1 MLGEHVDRNSGV
13 TGHSVSVNTA
23 ITDSNEI
30 VDDFKENAD
39 LPGTAK
45 LKNSNVLQN
54 LESKLSH
61 LSKSQSQKV
70 EQLLHETE
78 HFFPDIPNITYKI
91 YHDVDVGDTT
101 PLKQDPYRL
110 NLTKQKC
117 LHEEI

>member
-13 TGHSVSVNTA
+13 TGNSVSVNTA
-23 ITDSNEI
+23 ITDSNEN

-70 EQLLHETE
+70 KQLLHETE